1 MAAMQTRRYVPY
13 LFLSP
18 ALIFGA
24 IFFLLPLGLALYLT
38 FTNFQ
43 AFAPH
48 HAVGL
53 LNYKYLLT
61 RDPLFLQTMRNTAVF
76 AVGALGIGIPVSLL
90 VAYTISKS
98 KHRAFWRSIYWL
110 PMATNVVAVAFAW
123 KFMLDGATGLVNRV
137 LDLFHLPGPGWLV
150 DPKFAMFSVI
160 LVFVWMT
167 LGSNMLLLSAGMEG
181 IDESAYEA
189 ARIDG
194 ANTWQIFT
202 RVAIPLLKPTLLFV
216 MTTDLIICL
225 SSFPLM
231 LVLTEGGPAQSTTVT
246 ALYMYQMAFANL
258 RLGRASAAAFILFL
272 LIFAVTMA
280 QLRLFRR
287 GAMEGY

>member
-1 MAAMQTRRYVPY
+1 MRRQWIPY

-18 ALIFGA
+18 ALLFGFV
-24 IFFLLPLGLALYLT
+24 FFLLPLGLALYLT

-48 HAVGL
+48 HTVGL
-53 LNYKYLLT
+53 QNYKYLLT
-61 RDPLFLQTMRNTAVF
+61 RDPFFLQTMRNTAVF
-76 AVGALGIGIPVSLL
+76 AVGSLSLGIPLSLL
-90 VAYTISKS
+90 VAYTISRS
-98 KHRAFWRSIYWL
+98 RHRTFWRSIYWL

-123 KFMLDGATGLVNRV
+123 KFLLDGSTGLVNRV
-137 LDLFHLPGPGWLV
+137 LDLFGLPGPGWLT
-150 DPKFAMFSVI
+150 DPKFAMLSVI

-167 LGSNMLLLSAGMEG
+167 LGSNILLLSAGMEG
-181 IDESAYEA
+181 IDESAFEA
-189 ARIDG
+189 ARMDG
-194 ANTWQIFT
+194 ANTYQLFT
-202 RVAIPLLKPTLLFV
+202 RIALPLLKPTLLFV

-231 LVLTEGGPAQSTTVT
+231 LVLTEGGPAQTTTVT

-272 LIFAVTMA
+272 LIFVVTMV
-280 QLRLFRR
+280 QMRMFQR
-287 GAMEGY
+287 GGMEAC

>member
-1 MAAMQTRRYVPY
+1 MRQKYVPY
-13 LFLSP
+13 IFLSP
-18 ALIFGA
+18 ALIFAGL
-24 IFFLLPLGLALYLT
+24 FFLLPLTLALYLA

-48 HAVGL
+48 RFVGL
-53 LNYKYLLT
+53 RNYQYLLT
-61 RDPLFLQTMRNTAVF
+61 RDRFFLDTLKNTAIF
-76 AVGALGIGIPVSLL
+76 ATGSLAIGIPLSLL

-98 KHRAFWRSIYWL
+98 RYRAFWRCIFWL
-110 PMATNVVAVAFAW
+110 PMATNVVAVAFEC
-123 KFMLDGATGLVNRV
+123 KFLLDGPTGLVNRI
-137 LDLFHLPGPGWLV
+137 LDVFHLPGPGWLSS
-150 DPKFAMFSVI
+150 PKLAMFSVI

-167 LGSNMLLLSAGMEG
+167 LGSNMLLLSAGLESL
-181 IDESAYEA
+181 DESLFEA

-194 ANTWQIFT
+194 ANAIQIFA
-202 RVAIPLLKPTLLFV
+202 RVALPLLRPTLLFV
-216 MTTDLIICL
+216 MTTDLIVCL

-246 ALYMYQMAFANL
+246 ALYMYQMAFADL
-258 RLGRASAAAFILFL
+258 RMGRASAAAFILFL

-287 GAMEGY
+287 EGLESY

>member
-1 MAAMQTRRYVPY
+1 MRPKSVPY

-18 ALIFGA
+18 ALLFA
-24 IFFLLPLGLALYLT
+24 AAFFVLPLLVAVYLA

-48 HAVGL
+48 AFVGFR
-53 LNYKYLLT
+53 NFSYLLT
-61 RDPLFLQTMRNTAVF
+61 RDPFFVDTMKHTVVF
-76 AVGALGIGIPVSLL
+76 AIGSLVIGIPLSLL
-90 VAYTISKS
+90 VAYAISVSRYKTV
-98 KHRAFWRSIYWL
+98 WRCIFWL
-110 PMATNVVAVAFAW
+110 PMATNVVSVAFEW
-123 KFMLDGATGLVNRV
+123 KFLLDGPTGLVNRI
-137 LDLFHLPGPGWLV
+137 LDLLHLPGPSWLG
-150 DPKFAMFSVI
+150 DPRLAMFSVI

-167 LGSNMLLLSAGMEG
+167 LGSNMLLLSAGLEG
-181 IDESAYEA
+181 LDESTFEA

-194 ANTWQIFT
+194 ANAMQLLLQI
-202 RVAIPLLKPTLLFV
+202 ALPLLKPTLLFV
-216 MTTDLIICL
+216 MTTDLILCF

-246 ALYMYQMAFANL
+246 ALYMYQMAFGDL

-272 LIFAVTMA
+272 MIFAVTMA

-287 GAMEGY
+287 GGLESY

>member
-1 MAAMQTRRYVPY
+1 MRQKFVPY

-18 ALIFGA
+18 AFLFAGV
-24 IFFLLPLGLALYLT
+24 FFLLPLTLALCLA

-48 HAVGL
+48 RFIGFG
-53 LNYKYLLT
+53 NYSYLLT
-61 RDPLFLQTMRNTAVF
+61 RDPFFLATMRNTAVF
-76 AVGALGIGIPVSLL
+76 AIGSLALGIPLSLL

-98 KHRAFWRSIYWL
+98 RFKTLWRCIFWL
-110 PMATNVVAVAFAW
+110 PMATNVVAVAFEW
-123 KFMLDGATGLVNRV
+123 KFLLDGPTGLVNRLLDV
-137 LDLFHLPGPGWLV
+137 LHLPGPGWLS
-150 DPKFAMFSVI
+150 DPKLAMLSVI

-167 LGSNMLLLSAGMEG
+167 LGSNMLLLSAGLESL
-181 IDESAYEA
+181 DESTFEA

-194 ANTWQIFT
+194 ANALQVFLH
-202 RVAIPLLKPTLLFV
+202 VALPLLKPTLLFV
-216 MTTDLIICL
+216 ITTDLIICL

-246 ALYMYQMAFANL
+246 ALYMYQTAFADL

-272 LIFAVTMA
+272 LIFIVTMA
-280 QLRLFRR
+280 QLRIFRR
-287 GAMEGY
+287 GGLESY

>member
-1 MAAMQTRRYVPY
+1 MRPSYAPY

-18 ALIFGA
+18 ALIFA
-24 IFFLLPLGLALYLT
+24 VLFFIFPLALALGLA

-48 HAVGL
+48 HFVGIR
-53 LNYKYLLT
+53 NYQYLLT
-61 RDPLFLQTMRNTAVF
+61 RDPFFLDTLKNTAIF
-76 AVGALGIGIPVSLL
+76 AAGSLSLGIPLSLL

-98 KHRAFWRSIYWL
+98 RFKTFWRCIFWL
-110 PMATNVVAVAFAW
+110 PMATNVVAVAFEW
-123 KFMLDGATGLVNRV
+123 KFLLDGPTGLVNRI
-137 LDLFHLPGPGWLV
+137 LDVFHLPGPGWLIN
-150 DPKFAMFSVI
+150 PRLALFSVI

-167 LGSNMLLLSAGMEG
+167 LGSNMLLLSAGLENL
-181 IDESAYEA
+181 DESTFEA
-189 ARIDG
+189 AQIDG
-194 ANTWQIFT
+194 ANALQIFM
-202 RVAIPLLKPTLLFV
+202 RVALPLLRPTILFV
-216 MTTDLIICL
+216 MTSDLIICL

-246 ALYMYQMAFANL
+246 ALYMYQMAFADL

-280 QLRLFRR
+280 QLRIFRR
-287 GAMEGY
+287 GGLESY

>member
-1 MAAMQTRRYVPY
+1 MPRREQRFIPY
-13 LFLSP
+13 IFLSP
-18 ALIFGA
+18 ALLFA
-24 IFFLLPLGLALYLT
+24 AMFFVLPLGLAFYLT

-53 LNYKYLLT
+53 RNYSYLVG
-61 RDPLFLQTMRNTAVF
+61 RDPFFLQSMRNTAVF
-76 AVGALGIGIPVSLL
+76 AIGCLAVGIPISLAI
-90 VAYTISKS
+90 AYVISKS
-98 KHRAFWRSIYWL
+98 RLRGLWRSIYWL
-110 PMATNVVAVAFAW
+110 PMATNVVAVAFEW
-123 KFMLDGATGLVNRV
+123 KFLLDGPAGLVNRT
-137 LDLFHLPGPGWLV
+137 LDLFGLPGPGWLSN
-150 DPKFAMFSVI
+150 PNFAMFSVI

-181 IDESAYEA
+181 LDESAYEA

-194 ANTWQIFT
+194 ANTFQMFT
-202 RVAIPLLKPTLLFV
+202 RIAVPLLKPTLLFV
-216 MTTDLIICL
+216 MTTDLITCL

-272 LIFAVTMA
+272 LIFAVTMV
-280 QLRLFRR
+280 QLRLFRD
-287 GAMEGY
+287 GGLESY

>member
-1 MAAMQTRRYVPY
+1 MQTRRLTPY

-18 ALIFGA
+18 ALLFGL
-24 IFFLLPLGLALYLT
+24 IFFLLPLALALYLT

-43 AFAPH
+43 AFAPY
-48 HAVGL
+48 HAVGF

-76 AVGALGIGIPVSLL
+76 AIGALGIGIPVSLL

-98 KHRAFWRSIYWL
+98 HHRAFWRAIYWL

-137 LDLFHLPGPGWLV
+137 LDLFGLPGPGWLI

-167 LGSNMLLLSAGMEG
+167 LGSNVLLLSAGMEG
-181 IDESAYEA
+181 IDETVYEA

-194 ANTWQIFT
+194 ATTFQLF
-202 RVAIPLLKPTLLFV
+202 RQVAIPLLKPTLLFV

-231 LVLTEGGPAQSTTVT
+231 LVLTDGGPAQSTTVT

-280 QLRLFRR
+280 QLRMFRR
-287 GAMEGY
+287 GGMEAY